1 MKRSYEIT
9 FIVRVDAG
17 DDTYI
22 NGVVDQVRGWV
33 EANELGQVTTIN
45 RWGRRKLAY
54 EINRQREGFYVLID
68 ADLEPK
74 AIDEIE
80 RNMNISQDLLRYLI
94 VRKDA

>member
-17 DDTYI
+17 DETYI

-54 EINRQREGFYVLID
+54 EINRQREGFYVLLD

-74 AIDEIE
+74 AINEIE

-94 VRKDA
+94 VRKDE